1 MLVTIKSKVITRE
14 VEETIVKK
22 LNTFSVVNIRLI
34 VHYLYTFAKIM
45 EIKMELKLFT

>member
-1 MLVTIKSKVITRE
+1 MLVTVKSKVITRE

-34 VHYLYTFAKIM
+34 VHYLYTFAKM
-45 EIKMELKLFT
+45 WKLKCN